1 MELAPS
7 GKEYDRRTGVFSPV
21 VPREPFSFRKWRRAW
36 ELKLRWS
43 YTDLD
48 DGPVRGGRLG
58 ILSTGVNWYLDRH
71 WRMTV
76 EYLYTRA
83 DGPSGDGALHIFQSR
98 LQLRF

>member
-1 MELAPS
+1 
-7 GKEYDRRTGVFSPV
+7 VFKPV
-21 VPREPFSFRKWRRAW
+21 VPREPFSFGKWGPGAW
-36 ELKLRWS
+36 ELKVRWS

-48 DGPVRGGRLG
+48 DGPVDGGRMG

-76 EYLYTRA
+76 EYLYTRV
-83 DGPSGDGALHIFQSR
+83 DGPSGDGALHTLQSR